1 LLFSFTAQPR
11 TREKCLFFSWDK
23 FADASRHWGLVEAMN
38 RGFAEPLVHSAKG
51 VRYIGGAGTMLRGF
65 IWCLLATLAFAARA
79 QAPTILAAAS
89 LKDAL
94 DEVAAQYPAKPVIS
108 YGASSA
114 LARQIENGAPA
125 DIFASADLDWMDYI
139 EKKKLLAPGTRK
151 NLLGNR
157 LVLIAPAKQPVKLQ
171 PAPGFP
177 IAKALGNGRIAL
189 AEPNSVPAG
198 KYARAAFE
206 KLGVWDQVAPRVAA
220 AETVRA
226 ALALVARGEAPLGV
240 VYQTDA
246 NAERAVMVAGVFPAD
261 THPPIVYPVAA
272 LKGAKAG
279 AAPFLQFL
287 SRPQSRAIFEKH
299 GFAVN

>member
-1 LLFSFTAQPR
+1 
-11 TREKCLFFSWDK
+11 
-23 FADASRHWGLVEAMN
+23 
-38 RGFAEPLVHSAKG
+38 
-51 VRYIGGAGTMLRGF
+51 MLRRLLP
-65 IWCLLATLAFAARA
+65 WLLAVLAFAAQA
-79 QAPTILAAAS
+79 QQAPTILAAAS
-89 LKDAL
+89 VKDAL
-94 DEVAAQYPAKPVIS
+94 DEIAAQYPAKPVIS

-125 DIFASADLDWMDYI
+125 ELFISADLEWMDYL
-139 EKKKLLAPGTRK
+139 EKKNLLAPGTRR

-157 LVLIAPAKQPVKLQ
+157 LVLVAPAKQPLKLE

-177 IAKALGNGRIAL
+177 IARALGSGRIAL

-198 KYARAAFE
+198 RYAKAALE

-220 AETVRA
+220 AENVRA

-246 NAERAVMVAGVFPAD
+246 NAERGVMIAGVFPAH

-279 AAPFLQFL
+279 AAVFLEFL
-287 SRPQSRAIFEKH
+287 SQPQARAIFGKH
-299 GFAVN
+299 GFAVH